1 MKTLVI
7 TGASAGIGLSTA
19 TLFHEQGYRVVNLSR
34 RRGGFE
40 HGTWIAADLAA
51 TGWIEPVSRALIAE
65 VQHAS
70 DVVIVHNA
78 ALLVQDTID
87 RNDDEV
93 LLQVMQANVIAAI
106 QLNRLLL
113 PYMDAG
119 AAIIYI
125 GSSQSETAAPHRLS
139 YTVSRHAQLGLMRA
153 TALELQDRG
162 MHTACICP
170 GLTDSEMTKP
180 HLRDDKTSEQFV
192 LQDARL
198 NRALKSAEIAGMVYF
213 CAVTPAVNGA
223 VIHANRTAAAG

>member
-51 TGWIEPVSRALIAE
+51 PGWIEPVSRALIAE
-65 VQHAS
+65 IQHAS
-70 DVVIVHNA
+70 EVVIVHNG
-78 ALLVQDTID
+78 ALLVQDSVD
-87 RNDDEV
+87 RGDDDA

-113 PYMDAG
+113 PYLDAG
-119 AAIIYI
+119 SAIIYI
-125 GSSQSETAAPHRLS
+125 GSSLSEAAVPNRLS
-139 YTVSRHAQLGLMRA
+139 YTVSKHAQLGLMRA
-153 TALELQDRG
+153 TAVELQGRG

-170 GLTDSEMTKP
+170 GLTDSELTL
-180 HLRDDKTSEQFV
+180 HHVRDDNAEQLV

-198 NRALKSAEIAGMVYF
+198 HRALKSAEIAGMVYF

-223 VIHANRTAAAG
+223 VIHANRPPAAG

>member
-51 TGWIEPVSRALIAE
+51 PGWIEPVSRALIAE
-65 VQHAS
+65 IQHAS
-70 DVVIVHNA
+70 EVVIVHNG
-78 ALLVQDTID
+78 ALLVQDNVD
-87 RNDDEV
+87 RSDDDA

-106 QLNRLLL
+106 QLNRLLR
-113 PYMDAG
+113 PYLDAG
-119 AAIIYI
+119 SAIIYI
-125 GSSQSETAAPHRLS
+125 GSSLSEAAVPNRLS
-139 YTVSRHAQLGLMRA
+139 YTVSKHAQLGLMRA
-153 TALELQDRG
+153 TAVELQGRG

-170 GLTDSEMTKP
+170 GLTDSELALQ
-180 HLRDDKTSEQFV
+180 HVRDNNADQLV

-198 NRALKSAEIAGMVYF
+198 HRALKSAEIAGMVYF

-223 VIHANRTAAAG
+223 VIHANRPPAAG

>member
-19 TLFHEQGYRVVNLSR
+19 SLFHEHGYRVVNLSR

-51 TGWIEPVSRALIAE
+51 PGWIEPVSRPLIAE
-65 VQHAS
+65 IQHAS
-70 DVVIVHNA
+70 EVVIVHNG
-78 ALLVQDTID
+78 ALLVQDSVD
-87 RNDDEV
+87 RSDDDA

-113 PYMDAG
+113 PYLDAG
-119 AAIIYI
+119 SAIIYI
-125 GSSQSETAAPHRLS
+125 GSSLSEAAVPNRLS
-139 YTVSRHAQLGLMRA
+139 YTVSKHAQLGLMRA
-153 TALELQDRG
+153 TAVELQGRG

-170 GLTDSEMTKP
+170 GLTDSELALQ
-180 HLRDDKTSEQFV
+180 HVRDDNAEQLV

-198 NRALKSAEIAGMVYF
+198 HRALKSAEIAGMVYF

-223 VIHANRTAAAG
+223 VIHANRPPAAG